1 MGEGFRHVAGT
12 APDLLSPPMFRAF
25 SRFVFRLI
33 GWRVTDYRPD
43 PKVQAIYVVAP
54 HTSNW
59 DFIIGV
65 LARSIARLG
74 HARYLAKKQLFV
86 WPIGW
91 LFRAL
96 GGYPVDRSKHTNLTD
111 QVVEYFKTIPG
122 FSIAIT
128 PEGTRKQVK
137 SWKTGF
143 WRIAKAANV
152 PVILTSFDYG
162 RKEITLREPF
172 HVSDDMDKDVAW
184 MMDYFKQFKGKNA
197 AQGIV

>member
-1 MGEGFRHVAGT
+1 MRGLYRFFFLG
-12 APDLLSPPMFRAF
+12 LS
-25 SRFVFRLI
+25 
-33 GWRVTDYRPD
+33 GWRIRDERPAGL
-43 PKVQAIYVVAP
+43 PRYIVVVAP

-65 LARSIARLG
+65 LGRSIARLG

-111 QVVEYFKTIPG
+111 QVAGYFWEIPG

-137 SWKTGF
+137 TWKTGF

-152 PVILTSFDYG
+152 PVILTSFDYAK
-162 RKEITLREPF
+162 KEIILREPF
-172 HVSDDMDKDVAW
+172 YVGDDMEKDIAW
-184 MMDYFKQFKGKNA
+184 MMDYFKQFKPRNRPVIAG
-197 AQGIV
+197 